1 MDFKKTELNRLQE
14 ENSLLKLKIKEKDE
28 IIASLNKQVDDYKA
42 KEESISNAI
51 VFAVERSNQLEDS
64 RKRLY
69 QLDIQRS
76 RLLYMR
82 MEQVL
87 NELYLRYPELK
98 KEPKLIDM
106 SEKFK
111 QALFSHDI
119 SNYDSTVLQSNV
131 KEDPIRKLLNNII
144 NYIDDEKQP
153 RTIKRNTTTQINI
166 PSPETYTSQPSYANT
181 PSSSGFDI
189 NEALHP
195 SQSLEEI
202 LKAFDLGKSTK

>member
-1 MDFKKTELNRLQE
+1 MDFKKMDSNKLQE
-14 ENSLLKLKIKEKDE
+14 ENSLLKLKVKEQEE
-28 IIASLNKQVDDYKA
+28 IIASLNKQIDDYKA

-87 NELYLRYPELK
+87 NELYSRYPELK
-98 KEPKLIDM
+98 KEPKLLDM

-119 SNYDSTVLQSNV
+119 SNYDSSVLQSNV

-153 RTIKRNTTTQINI
+153 RTIKRNTSNNVNI
-166 PSPETYTSQPSYANT
+166 PMPETYNNKATFATT

-202 LKAFDLGKSTK
+202 LKAFDLGKSKK

>member
-1 MDFKKTELNRLQE
+1 VADF
-14 ENSLLKLKIKEKDE
+14 
-28 IIASLNKQVDDYKA
+28 KA

-76 RLLYMR
+76 RLLYMK

-87 NELYLRYPELK
+87 GELYLRYPELK

-106 SEKFK
+106 SEKFR

-119 SNYDSTVLQSNV
+119 SNYEASVVQSNV

-144 NYIDDEKQP
+144 NYIDDEKKP
-153 RTIKRNTTTQINI
+153 RTIKRNTPQTNI
-166 PSPETYTSQPSYANT
+166 PSPESYMATPSYAST
-181 PSSSGFDI
+181 PSTSGFDI

-202 LKAFDLGKSTK
+202 LKAFDLGNPNKK